1 MPADN
6 DNNNDAEKTNTNS
19 ISQDKLDF
27 LINKLPGEHVD
38 GDGKRAIIF
47 RMVMEDHLCPFGL
60 KSIDA
65 LKHAGYDITD
75 RHITNQDENTL
86 VKETLG
92 VKTTPQ
98 TFIDGK
104 RIGGNDELQVF
115 LGNAEPTDEDDTTY
129 APIIAIFSV
138 TALMS
143 LALCWALSVSIL
155 SMQALMWFVALSM
168 GVLAIKKLEDLES
181 FTTGFLG
188 YDLLARRVV
197 RYGYVYPFL
206 EAFAGIAMLADQP
219 WLNPIAG
226 IVALTIGLIGG
237 VSVIKAVYID
247 KRELKC
253 ACVGGDS
260 NVPLGAISLTE
271 NVMMVGMGSYMLIRA
286 LL

>member
-1 MPADN
+1 MADN
-6 DNNNDAEKTNTNS
+6 TNNKSDADTIDTSHNQKV
-19 ISQDKLDF
+19 QH
-27 LINKLPGEHVD
+27 LIDTLQGEHI
-38 GDGKRAIIF
+38 GGNGKRAIIF
-47 RMVMEDHLCPFGL
+47 RMVMPDHLCPFGL
-60 KSIDA
+60 KSLDA
-65 LKHAGYDITD
+65 LKHAGYDIID
-75 RHITNQDENTL
+75 RHITTQDENKL

-104 RIGGNDELQVF
+104 RIGGNDDLQVF
-115 LGNAEPTDEDDTTY
+115 LGNSEPKKEDDKTY

-138 TALMS
+138 TALMT
-143 LALCWALSVSIL
+143 LALCWAFAVSVLSV
-155 SMQALMWFVALSM
+155 QALMWFVALSM
-168 GVLAIKKLEDLES
+168 CVLAIKKLEDLEG

-188 YDLLARRVV
+188 YDLLARRMV
-197 RYGYVYPFL
+197 RYAYVYPFL

-226 IVALTIGLIGG
+226 LVAFTIGLIGG

-271 NVMMVGMGSYMLIRA
+271 NVMMFGMGGYMLMRA